1 MGESETDDS
10 TRGIGTA
17 GCVLRVLSLAA
28 LLLALLVAVFVVI
41 YAPELHEA
49 SRRIREP
56 GGRWFGREW
65 PAWLAVCL
73 WLVTGVLAA
82 GHLVV
87 VAVIYGY
94 ALMASVRRLFWCTH
108 RLRAVRRWRPIAAA
122 AGIGPV
128 RRWAALRAGTNDST
142 KRSIRRLWAA
152 RTPPWL
158 GRGLFL
164 IGVVATLGPWVAA
177 GADLTST
184 PSGLVIFVF
193 VALIYLSDERAPSVF
208 APHTAD
214 GGAKAE

>member
-1 MGESETDDS
+1 MWWN
-10 TRGIGTA
+10 TA
-17 GCVLRVLSLAA
+17 VLGSVH
-28 LLLALLVAVFVVI
+28 LLALAV
-41 YAPELHEA
+41 
-49 SRRIREP
+49 
-56 GGRWFGREW
+56 
-65 PAWLAVCL
+65 
-73 WLVTGVLAA
+73 T
-82 GHLVV
+82 
-87 VAVIYGY
+87 YGY
-94 ALMASVRRLFWCTH
+94 ALMASVRRLYWCTH

-142 KRSIRRLWAA
+142 KKSIRRLWAA

-208 APHTAD
+208 APRTAD